1 MYVSVKIESVKLMS
15 VNNKVPKNVYCLTA
29 HVAPLGRF
37 AFGIVKPVR
46 RACARGSKFG
56 QDVRAVRAKYMIQ
69 ACWLDNLR
77 QNAQRAALA
86 LRAAGQA
93 MSGKKNVDQ
102 FQCGFLSFMAS
113 LILNWSLMVDC
124 LKMTAYDVNL

>member
-1 MYVSVKIESVKLMS
+1 MSVKIESVKLMS

-56 QDVRAVRAKYMIQ
+56 QDVRAVRAKYRLAGLTTFGKTPRGPRSRCARQ
-69 ACWLDNLR
+69 AR
-77 QNAQRAALA
+77 QCLA
-86 LRAAGQA
+86 RKMLINFSADFYHLC
-93 MSGKKNVDQ
+93 V
-102 FQCGFLSFMAS
+102 MAS